1 MSAER
6 ATGLKGRVILI
17 TGAAGGIAS
26 VAARRFAAQGARLA
40 LLDRDAEAL
49 AAVAA
54 ALPAPDAHRC
64 WSVDLRDD
72 SALEGV
78 FAEVLAHFGHLDVLL
93 NNAGLLIGGRFEAS
107 SPERLRRL
115 VEVNFYVPLRLA
127 QLAVPLMRRQGAGHI
142 INVISSAGLLSVPGF
157 AAYGATKSG
166 LHAFSRTLRREL
178 RGSGVR
184 VTSFCPGSTL
194 SPMTAAM
201 SAAGG
206 APGGELPHAPEVP
219 AAALLETVLHPRDVV
234 IVSSRPRAQRIA
246 MFLDRAFPRLLDA
259 MWAKRCD
266 EAYYGI
272 AALGGRER

>member
-1 MSAER
+1 MNGVR
-6 ATGLKGRVILI
+6 TIGLKGRVILV

-26 VAARRFAAQGARLA
+26 VAARLLAGEGARLA
-40 LLDRDAEAL
+40 LIDRDAAAL
-49 AAVAA
+49 SAVAA
-54 ALPAPDAHRC
+54 ALPAPDSHRC

-72 SALEGV
+72 RALEQA
-78 FAEVLAHFGHLDVLL
+78 FDEVLAHFGRLDVLV
-93 NNAGLLIGGRFEAS
+93 NNAGLLIGGHFEAS
-107 SPERLRRL
+107 SPERLRCL
-115 VEVNFYVPLRLA
+115 IDVNLYVPLRLA
-127 QLAVPLMRRQGAGHI
+127 QLAVPPMRRQGAGHI
-142 INVISSAGLLSVPGF
+142 INVTSSAGLLSVPGF

-206 APGGELPHAPEVP
+206 GPGGEVPHAPEVP
-219 AAALLETVLHPRDVV
+219 AAALVDTIRHPRDVV
-234 IVSSRPRAQRIA
+234 IVSSRPRAQRVA
-246 MFLDRAFPRLLDA
+246 MFLDRAFPRLLDG

-266 EAYYGI
+266 EAYYAI
-272 AALGGRER
+272 AALGGREP